1 MKKHIT
7 PFFNIP
13 TIFLAV
19 FMLTVLITAIPSA
32 KDQAKD
38 IQIQTKAGRSS
49 LLEMQFKSNKN
60 TYRVGEPISFDI
72 QASKAAYVYLYS
84 MKGNDVTLVFPNR
97 FDTGNRVAANTSMN
111 FPVQSQFKADRPGI
125 ENVILVA
132 STEKLTLGSEKS
144 ISDIVSKLFFGKV
157 ADSIEDVQMESMSQA
172 NRCIVMKEVLIQG
185 ADESPIRK
193 LLPQPDADEEKES
206 VSVLLSTSKPVYSL
220 DESMIISYAAD
231 ADGFV
236 GLYAVNPEGEI
247 AQLKVAHVE
256 KGKIYRLKAVTEEPA
271 GKHILVGMYYPTKP
285 AQSAARL
292 GKLMFDQSAQ
302 DAVKED
308 QSETSGK
315 IASPAFDVS
324 ESFFEFLKNIQN
336 NNLEMRGDSQ
346 GGAGKN
352 IQPMTIPHGYTVYPI
367 MILG

>member
-1 MKKHIT
+1 MKKRLPSLINM
-7 PFFNIP
+7 PAAI
-13 TIFLAV
+13 LVV
-19 FMLTVLITAIPSA
+19 FMLTVLITATLSA
-32 KDQAKD
+32 ENRPKDF
-38 IQIQTKAGRSS
+38 QIQTKAGKSG

-60 TYRVGEPISFDI
+60 TYRVGEPITFDI

-84 MKGNDVTLVFPNR
+84 MKGDDVTLVFPNR

-125 ENVILVA
+125 ESVILVA
-132 STEKLTLGSEKS
+132 STEKLSLGSEKS
-144 ISDIVSKLFFGKV
+144 ISDIVSKLFFGKM
-157 ADSIEDVQMESMSQA
+157 AGSIEDVQMESMSQM
-172 NRCIVMKEVLIQG
+172 NRCIVIKEVLIQG
-185 ADESPIRK
+185 KDGSPAQKR
-193 LLPQPDADEEKES
+193 LPQPDAGVEEP
-206 VSVLLSTSKPVYSL
+206 VSVLLSTSKPVYGL

-247 AQLKVAHVE
+247 AQLKVAPVE
-256 KGKIYRLKAVTEEPA
+256 KGKIYRLKAVTEKPA
-271 GKHILVGMYYPTKP
+271 GQHMLVGMYYATEP
-285 AQSAARL
+285 AQSAGGF
-292 GKLMFDQSAQ
+292 GKLLFDQSVNGA
-302 DAVKED
+302 AEGN

-315 IASPAFDVS
+315 IASPPFDLP
-324 ESFFEFLKNIQN
+324 ESFLEFLKKIQN

-352 IQPMTIPHGYTVYPI
+352 IQPMAIPHGYAVYPL